1 MWRGPLSSGEGQK
14 GVWDFGA
21 QLGYNLAGDQ
31 GGARTEPCELLTVLS
46 PDSEY
51 LMMLMPPS
59 QEEEK

>member
-1 MWRGPLSSGEGQK
+1 MGRR
-14 GVWDFGA
+14 
-21 QLGYNLAGDQ
+21 LGCPQYNLVGDQ
-31 GGARTEPCELLTVLS
+31 GGARTEPCKLLTVLS